1 MVLAL
6 CLSLLPASALAA
18 TAANGSSLTELAVT
32 LKNDCDAAVKYSIV
46 LGDSAA
52 QEVTLAA
59 NESLPLKGD
68 KGTAYSITWVEGSDP
83 NYIYEAPDQKT
94 LTGTIGSVATTRYYY
109 KNSENGGE
117 CTNEVAKTI
126 SYGGYTMD
134 TEGSVYYDVTS
145 LVTFRR
151 TSSVGYTYTNVNNE
165 DETYKSGWDLKDSSA
180 YTKVYEAY
188 PSYDHTRAV
197 DGALVPN
204 ESYMFMYKTVEPRTD
219 TVEVENIDVTF
230 TATAIASG
238 TTGTFKVAA
247 LNVDGMPQSVKIA
260 SIYDLKLNEDGPGAE
275 GSVSIGQY
283 IEKSG
288 IDLLALSEDFNF
300 FQEMGSNAPS
310 YATMTQRERIP
321 TEVGVGDLKDSLFP
335 FDTDG
340 LNLMYK
346 NNLTVSSESMTAWN
360 EHYSPFTFYGIGS
373 IGVNVPDQNGAD
385 GMIDKGFRFYQV
397 QMAPGVVVDVYILH
411 MDAETSDGDN
421 AARASQIDQLM
432 EAVNANDNGNPI
444 IIMGD
449 TNCRYTRDP
458 LQSTIIAAGFSDPW
472 IDLKWDGIYPQMGD
486 DALMVTDPEL
496 GYQKGEV
503 VDKVFYK
510 DGTNVKLKATNYFV
524 DAEGYTDEDG
534 LLGDHPPVIVT
545 FEYSFTSS
553 TVEHEHEWS
562 SDWSK
567 DAGYH
572 WHECTVEGCDIS
584 LNSQK
589 DGYEAHDFDVTNTTP
604 ATCTE
609 AGSQTL
615 TCSVCG
621 YEKTEIIPAT
631 GHIWDEGKITTE
643 PTATEDGEMTYTCT
657 VCHNTRT
664 EIIPATG
671 AHASYTFEVRLDKE
685 SYNVGDTVTAG
696 IYVSS
701 ENEGANFGTVG
712 FKLNVPTGLT
722 FQKMTSDLTGGQI
735 SVEGSNYAFNVDSN
749 TPVYVT
755 SEGVKLA
762 TVTFTANGNFE
773 GESASV
779 DVSLAEAEITEI
791 KQHLPA
797 DSTTAPDS
805 ATLYRTYTVTFTAG
819 EHVTMEETSATVRT
833 GTTFGSVEKPHYTV
847 DANYTFD
854 GWYNGETL
862 MADDTAITGNIT
874 VTAKAS
880 AKQFTFSQSAD
891 NALIQNLTGVSDSKA
906 TYGTDITFTVA
917 PDSGYV
923 VSEVS
928 YTVGNSAATPLTAD
942 NGTYTIPG
950 SAITG
955 DIAVEVTATK
965 YHTVTFAAGTGV
977 NMTSATAY
985 VKDGQ
990 AALYTGTDF
999 KTPFTIPTPS
1009 AQKGYRLAAD
1019 TVAEPMWSDGNNKYQ
1034 TSALGSS
1041 VIFADDA
1048 TLTAQAV
1055 KQWTVTFAAGEHGTL
1070 SGTTSFVV
1078 DNNAAVP
1085 SDKIPTVTANT
1096 GYTFTGWDNDITAPI
1111 TADTTFTARYKNATY
1126 TLTLPTVDGVSF
1138 EVDGAVEEDGVYTV
1152 TYGTNVIITMTV
1164 DETEVDVESL
1174 SYTIGNGDPVTVNDF
1189 TKPFTIAGD
1198 SITGNI
1204 IVNLTS
1210 DAIYQIT
1217 VTVEGGNGTVNGSDS
1232 ATLSLK
1238 EGTTAEELAAQFTF
1252 AAAPG
1257 YQVVAPKFDTVTAD
1271 KTYTATFTHATYPVT
1286 WPEGVEGVESATH
1299 GTDLTFTAK
1308 LEDELLLGVQYQVGN
1323 GSYVTLIANDEGKYI
1338 IPGDAIIGNITVIY
1352 TTVTG
1357 SWDYITAEFYAA
1369 APAGEKVALLNAF
1382 KLGEGT
1388 YALDGYG
1395 DMFWSSKYSA
1405 YVCFV
1410 ADSETN
1416 DTLTKKLAVSQN
1428 TVTEISYSGDIN
1440 GTVTPAD
1447 SAAINAVLHSIQVEY
1462 KISDLMRFQF
1472 DVLGDKQITA
1482 QDIMWILTQY
1492 TGVSQN

>member
-18 TAANGSSLTELAVT
+18 TAANGSSLTELGTGSYAVT
-32 LKNDCDAAVKYSIV
+32 LKNDCEAAVKYSII

-151 TSSVGYTYTNVNNE
+151 TSGVGYTYTNVNNE

-247 LNVDGMPQSVKIA
+247 LNVDGMPETVNITVFGQTVKG
-260 SIYDLKLNEDGPGAE
+260 LNLNEDGPQAD
-275 GSVSIGQY
+275 GSTLIGQY

-288 IDLLALSEDFNF
+288 IDILALSEDFNYYS
-300 FQEMGSNAPS
+300 QINSNAPS
-310 YATMTQRERIP
+310 YTTGTQRMPEGIP
-321 TEVGVGDLKDSLFP
+321 TSVSVSSALGIEFP

-346 NNLTVSSESMTAWN
+346 QSLAVSGESMTAWN

-722 FQKMTSDLTGGQI
+722 FQRMTSDLTGGQT
-735 SVEGSNYAFNVDSN
+735 SVDGGNYAFNVDSD

-762 TVTFTANGNFE
+762 TVTFTANGNFK
-773 GESASV
+773 GESTSV

-819 EHVTMEETSATVRT
+819 EHVTMEETSVTVRT

-847 DANYTFD
+847 EANYTFD

-880 AKQFTFSQSAD
+880 AKQFRFTQTAD
-891 NALIQNLTGVSDSKA
+891 NATIQSLTGVTDGTA
-906 TYGTDITFTVA
+906 TYGKDITFTVA
-917 PDSGYV
+917 PNSGYV
-923 VSEVS
+923 VSGVS
-928 YTVGNSAATPLTAD
+928 YTVGDSAATPLTAD

-950 SAITG
+950 NVITG

-965 YHTVTFAAGTGV
+965 YHTVTFVAGEGV
-977 NMTSATAY
+977 TMDTATAY

-999 KTPFTIPTPS
+999 KTPFTIPNPS
-1009 AQKGYRLAAD
+1009 AQEGYRLAAD
-1019 TVAEPMWSDGNNKYQ
+1019 NADEPLWSDGVRKYQ
-1034 TSALGSS
+1034 TSALGRS

-1111 TADTTFTARYKNATY
+1111 TADSRPCHSNVWRK
-1126 TLTLPTVDGVSF
+1126 DGQH
-1138 EVDGAVEEDGVYTV
+1138 D
-1152 TYGTNVIITMTV
+1152 
-1164 DETEVDVESL
+1164 
-1174 SYTIGNGDPVTVNDF
+1174 
-1189 TKPFTIAGD
+1189 
-1198 SITGNI
+1198 
-1204 IVNLTS
+1204 
-1210 DAIYQIT
+1210 
-1217 VTVEGGNGTVNGSDS
+1217 
-1232 ATLSLK
+1232 
-1238 EGTTAEELAAQFTF
+1238 
-1252 AAAPG
+1252 
-1257 YQVVAPKFDTVTAD
+1257 
-1271 KTYTATFTHATYPVT
+1271 
-1286 WPEGVEGVESATH
+1286 
-1299 GTDLTFTAK
+1299 
-1308 LEDELLLGVQYQVGN
+1308 
-1323 GSYVTLIANDEGKYI
+1323 
-1338 IPGDAIIGNITVIY
+1338 
-1352 TTVTG
+1352 
-1357 SWDYITAEFYAA
+1357 
-1369 APAGEKVALLNAF
+1369 
-1382 KLGEGT
+1382 
-1388 YALDGYG
+1388 
-1395 DMFWSSKYSA
+1395 
-1405 YVCFV
+1405 
-1410 ADSETN
+1410 
-1416 DTLTKKLAVSQN
+1416 
-1428 TVTEISYSGDIN
+1428 
-1440 GTVTPAD
+1440 
-1447 SAAINAVLHSIQVEY
+1447 
-1462 KISDLMRFQF
+1462 
-1472 DVLGDKQITA
+1472 
-1482 QDIMWILTQY
+1482 
-1492 TGVSQN
+1492 